1 MLKPT
6 KKVKRAFAFLLA
18 VSMMSVP
25 GQVMAAQG
33 VSLSDAGGGVMVLSA
48 QRATVRDIFNYIEK
62 RSDYVFAYDNSVR
75 NRLGDEVNLSLKGKS
90 VEDIVSELCRE
101 EGLRYTI
108 SGRQVLI
115 KEGRGKTADPAPQQN
130 QNKRKLTGTI
140 RDANGEPLTGA
151 TVMVKGSNEGTVT
164 DIDGN
169 FSLNVP
175 EGSTLVVSYVG
186 FNPKEVKVGN
196 QSNLA
201 IKMSEDDN
209 MLNELVVIGYGQVKK
224 SDLTGSVTA
233 IKPDELNKGVQST
246 AQDALIGKIAGVN
259 VITNSGAPGSSA
271 TIRIRSGASLS
282 ASNDPLIVIDG
293 VPVDNSTIEGGGN
306 IIGAINPNDIE
317 TFTVLKDA
325 SATAIY
331 GSRASNGVIVITTK
345 KGTDGGV
352 KINYNGN
359 VSIGTVAKRLDP
371 LTADE
376 FRSFVPT
383 VTGVPADVQMGTAN
397 TDWQDEI
404 YRTAVGTEHNVSVA
418 GNAMK
423 KAPYRASVGYTDQ
436 QGIIKT
442 NKYSRFTFDG
452 GITPSFLDDHLTVAL
467 NAKYS
472 YENNHMVDGSVVN
485 NALRYDP
492 TRPVKTGSSTASTD
506 PGLGYFI
513 WMNGNSPMA
522 IQTDNPVAQ
531 LELQKFRNT
540 IGRFIGNAAFTYK
553 IHGFEDLQLN
563 ANFGLDYLVSNY
575 KKDVPDLAGTMY
587 TSNIKDGT
595 GLDYDGKQ
603 KKRNSLIDLYAN
615 YQHTFAEKHELSA
628 MAGYGWQHFWK
639 KYDDT
644 TLSPEGEELFSPKH
658 SETEYYLLSLYGRVN
673 YTLLSRYMLTA
684 TLRAD
689 ASSRFSKDNRWGY
702 FPSVALSWRISDEA
716 FLKDSKTVSNLK
728 LRLSYG
734 QTGQQDITSSDY
746 PYMTT
751 FTVSYPE
758 ASYRFGDTW
767 YRTYRPNAYDTD
779 IKWETTTTWNI
790 GIDYGFLGNRIY
802 GSIDAYKRK
811 TKDLLNTINVISG
824 TNFSSVLTTNIG
836 EMDNKGVE
844 FSINAVPVQTKDF
857 KWDVGFNWTWNT
869 SKITKLN
876 VIDSDANFVQTGAI
890 SGTGK
895 YVQVFMVGK
904 RPYTFYLAKQAYDEN
919 GKALEG
925 QYVQPDGSISS
936 AETRYATNK
945 SALPKSYLGFSTS
958 FTYRNWYLGMNAHG
972 AFGNYVYN
980 YVKADQY
987 LQSVYSD
994 QGNFSNIL
1002 PSTRDLGF
1010 DTQQLYSDIFL
1021 EKGDFFRL
1029 DNITL
1034 AYTFPKLWR
1043 SGSSLRL
1050 AFTVQNV
1057 FTITGY
1063 DGVDPELS
1071 YGIDREVYP
1080 RPRTFSLSA
1089 NLNF

>member
-1 MLKPT
+1 MINLSRFNLG
-6 KKVKRAFAFLLA
+6 KRAGVILLSGILSSYGA
-18 VSMMSVP
+18 AY
-25 GQVMAAQG
+25 AAQH
-33 VSLSDAGGGVMVLSA
+33 VSLNFSRGVYTLSVEK
-48 QRATVRDIFNYIEK
+48 TTIGDVFNYIEK
-62 RSDYVFAYDNSVR
+62 NSNYVFVYDQSVKS
-75 NRLGDEVNLSLKGKS
+75 RLQEVIDISTQGKT
-90 VEDIVSELCRE
+90 VNDIIKELCEKAR
-101 EGLRYTI
+101 LDYSI
-108 SGRQVLI
+108 SGRQVSVSD
-115 KEGRGKTADPAPQQN
+115 GRRHVSKAKGQPKIV
-130 QNKRKLTGTI
+130 RGTVT
-140 RDANGEPLTGA
+140 DANGEPLPGA
-151 TVMVKGSNEGTVT
+151 TVMVSGNNGQGTVT

-169 FSLNVP
+169 FSINAS
-175 EGSTLVVSYVG
+175 EGSELVVTFIGYNQQKIKVDGRNTYV
-186 FNPKEVKVGN
+186 V
-196 QSNLA
+196 S
-201 IKMSEDDN
+201 MSEESN
-209 MLNELVVIGYGQVKK
+209 TLNELVVIGYGQVKK
-224 SDLTGSVTA
+224 KDLTGSVTA

-246 AQDALIGKIAGVN
+246 AQDALVGKIAGVN
-259 VITNSGAPGSSA
+259 VVSSSGAPGSGA

-293 VPVDNSTIEGGGN
+293 VPVDNSDIEGGGN

-345 KGTDGGV
+345 KGTDG
-352 KINYNGN
+352 KIKFNYSGN
-359 VSIGTVAKRLDP
+359 VSLSSVAKRLEP

-383 VTGVPADVQMGTAN
+383 VTGVPSGVEFGTSN

-404 YRTAVGTEHNVSVA
+404 FRTAISTEHNLSMS
-418 GNAMK
+418 GNLLK
-423 KAPYRASVGYTDQ
+423 KAPYRVSLGYTDQ

-442 NKYSRFTFDG
+442 NSYKRYTFDG
-452 GITPSFLDDHLTVAL
+452 GITPSLLDDHLTIAL
-467 NAKYS
+467 NAKLS
-472 YENNHMVDGSVVN
+472 SENNRLVDGSVVG

-492 TRPVKTGSSTASTD
+492 TRPVKTGSPTSDTD

-513 WMNGNSPMA
+513 WMNGNYPMA

-531 LELQKFRNT
+531 LELQNFRNKV
-540 IGRFIGNAAFTYK
+540 GRFIGSANILYK
-553 IHGFEDLQLN
+553 VHGFEDLQFNLN
-563 ANFGLDYLVSNY
+563 LGMDYLKSDY
-575 KKDVPDLAGTMY
+575 TKDVPDFAGTMY
-587 TSNIKDGT
+587 TSNMKDGT
-595 GLDYDGKQ
+595 GLDYDGVQ
-603 KKRNSLIDLYAN
+603 KKKNSLLDFYAN
-615 YQHTFAEKHELSA
+615 YAHTFAEKHDFSV

-644 TLSPEGEELFSPKH
+644 TLSPEGEVLFSPYH
-658 SETEYYLLSLYGRVN
+658 YETEYYLLSLYGRIN
-673 YTLLSRYMLTA
+673 YTYADKYMLTA

-702 FPSVALSWRISDEA
+702 FPSVALGWRISEEN
-716 FLKDSKTVSNLK
+716 FLKNNKVVSNLK

-734 QTGQQDITSSDY
+734 QTGQQDILNDY

-758 ASYRFGDTW
+758 SSYLFGDTW
-767 YRTYRPNAYDTD
+767 YNTYRPNAYDND
-779 IKWETTTTWNI
+779 IKWETTITWNA
-790 GIDYGFLGNRIY
+790 GLDYGFLDNRIY
-802 GSIDAYKRK
+802 GSVDVYKRH

-824 TNFSSVLTTNIG
+824 TNYSSVLTTNIG
-836 EMDNKGVE
+836 EMDNEGVE

-857 KWDVGFNWTWNT
+857 KWDLGFNYTWST

-876 VIDSDANFVQTGAI
+876 TFDSESNFVQTGSI

-919 GKALEG
+919 GKPMEG
-925 QYVQPDGSISS
+925 MYVQPDGSISS
-936 AETRYATNK
+936 TETRYATNK
-945 SALPKSYLGFSTS
+945 SALPKSYIGFNTS
-958 FTYRNWYLGMNAHG
+958 LTYKNWYLGINAHG
-972 AFGNYVYN
+972 SFGAYVYN
-980 YVKADQY
+980 YVRADQY

-994 QGNFSNIL
+994 QGSFSNIL

-1010 DTQQLYSDIFL
+1010 ETQQLYSDYFL
-1021 EKGDFFRL
+1021 ESADFFRL

-1034 AYTFPKLWR
+1034 GYTFKKLWN
-1043 SGSSLRL
+1043 SDSSLRL
-1050 AFTVQNV
+1050 AFAVQNV

-1063 DGVDPELS
+1063 SGVDPELS
-1071 YGIDREVYP
+1071 DGIDRDVYP

>member
-1 MLKPT
+1 MINLSRFNLG
-6 KKVKRAFAFLLA
+6 KRAGVILLSGILSSYGA
-18 VSMMSVP
+18 AY
-25 GQVMAAQG
+25 AAQY
-33 VSLSDAGGGVMVLSA
+33 VSLNFSRGVYTLSVEK
-48 QRATVRDIFNYIEK
+48 TTIGDVFNYIEK
-62 RSDYVFAYDNSVR
+62 NSNYVFVYDQSVKS
-75 NRLGDEVNLSLKGKS
+75 RLQEVIDISTQGKT
-90 VEDIVSELCRE
+90 VNDIIKELCEKAR
-101 EGLRYTI
+101 LDYSI
-108 SGRQVLI
+108 SGRQVSVSD
-115 KEGRGKTADPAPQQN
+115 GRRHVSKAKGQPKIV
-130 QNKRKLTGTI
+130 RGTVK
-140 RDANGEPLTGA
+140 DANGEPLPGA
-151 TVMVKGSNEGTVT
+151 TVMVSGNNGQGTVT

-169 FSLNVP
+169 FSINAS
-175 EGSTLVVSYVG
+175 EGSELVVTFIGYNQQKIKVDGRNTYV
-186 FNPKEVKVGN
+186 V
-196 QSNLA
+196 S
-201 IKMSEDDN
+201 MSEESN
-209 MLNELVVIGYGQVKK
+209 TLNELVVIGYGQVKK
-224 SDLTGSVTA
+224 KDLTGSVTA

-246 AQDALIGKIAGVN
+246 AQDALVGKIAGVN
-259 VITNSGAPGSSA
+259 VVSSSGAPGSGA

-293 VPVDNSTIEGGGN
+293 VPVDNSDIEGGGN

-345 KGTDGGV
+345 KGTDG
-352 KINYNGN
+352 KIKFNYSGN
-359 VSIGTVAKRLDP
+359 VSLSSVAKRLEP

-383 VTGVPADVQMGTAN
+383 VTGVPSGVEFGTSN

-404 YRTAVGTEHNVSVA
+404 FRTAISTEHNLSMS
-418 GNAMK
+418 GNLLK
-423 KAPYRASVGYTDQ
+423 KAPYRVSLGYTDQ

-442 NKYSRFTFDG
+442 NSYKRYTFDG
-452 GITPSFLDDHLTVAL
+452 GITPSLLDDHLTIAL
-467 NAKYS
+467 NAKLS
-472 YENNHMVDGSVVN
+472 SENNRLVDGSVVG

-492 TRPVKTGSSTASTD
+492 TRPVKTGSPTSDTD

-513 WMNGNSPMA
+513 WMNGNYPMA

-531 LELQKFRNT
+531 LELQNFRNKV
-540 IGRFIGNAAFTYK
+540 GRFIGSANILYK
-553 IHGFEDLQLN
+553 VHGFEDLQFNLN
-563 ANFGLDYLVSNY
+563 LGMDYLKSDY
-575 KKDVPDLAGTMY
+575 TKDVPDFAGTMY
-587 TSNIKDGT
+587 TSNMKDGT
-595 GLDYDGKQ
+595 GLDYDGVQ
-603 KKRNSLIDLYAN
+603 KKKNSLLDFYAN
-615 YQHTFAEKHELSA
+615 YAHTFAEKHDFSV

-644 TLSPEGEELFSPKH
+644 TLSPEGEELFSPYH
-658 SETEYYLLSLYGRVN
+658 YETEYYLLSLYGRIN
-673 YTLLSRYMLTA
+673 YTYADKYMFTA

-702 FPSVALSWRISDEA
+702 FPSVALGWRISEEN
-716 FLKDSKTVSNLK
+716 FLKNNKVVSNLK

-734 QTGQQDITSSDY
+734 QTGQQDILNDY

-758 ASYRFGDTW
+758 SSYLFGDTW
-767 YRTYRPNAYDTD
+767 YNTYRPNAYDND
-779 IKWETTTTWNI
+779 IKWETTITWNA
-790 GIDYGFLGNRIY
+790 GLDYGFLDNRIY
-802 GSIDAYKRK
+802 GSVDVYKRH

-824 TNFSSVLTTNIG
+824 TNYSSVLTTNIG
-836 EMDNKGVE
+836 EMDNEGVE

-857 KWDVGFNWTWNT
+857 KWDLGFNYTWST

-876 VIDSDANFVQTGAI
+876 TFDSESNFVQTGSI

-919 GKALEG
+919 GKPMEG
-925 QYVQPDGSISS
+925 MYVQPDGSMSS
-936 AETRYATNK
+936 TETRYATNK
-945 SALPKSYLGFSTS
+945 SALPKSYIGFNTS
-958 FTYRNWYLGMNAHG
+958 LTYKNWYLGINAHG
-972 AFGNYVYN
+972 SFGAYVYN
-980 YVKADQY
+980 YVRADQY

-994 QGNFSNIL
+994 QGSFSNIL

-1010 DTQQLYSDIFL
+1010 ETQQLYSDYFL
-1021 EKGDFFRL
+1021 ESADFFRL

-1034 AYTFPKLWR
+1034 GYTFKKLWN
-1043 SGSSLRL
+1043 SDSSLRL
-1050 AFTVQNV
+1050 AFAVQNV

-1063 DGVDPELS
+1063 SGVDPELS
-1071 YGIDREVYP
+1071 DGIDRDVYP

>member
-1 MLKPT
+1 MIDIST
-6 KKVKRAFAFLLA
+6 
-18 VSMMSVP
+18 
-25 GQVMAAQG
+25 QG
-33 VSLSDAGGGVMVLSA
+33 K
-48 QRATVRDIFNYIEK
+48 TVNDIIK
-62 RSDYVFAYDNSVR
+62 
-75 NRLGDEVNLSLKGKS
+75 
-90 VEDIVSELCRE
+90 ELCEKAR
-101 EGLRYTI
+101 LDYSI
-108 SGRQVLI
+108 SGRQVSVSD
-115 KEGRGKTADPAPQQN
+115 GRRHGSKAKGQP
-130 QNKRKLTGTI
+130 KIVRGIVK
-140 RDANGEPLTGA
+140 DANGEPLPGA
-151 TVMVKGSNEGTVT
+151 TVMVSGNNGQGTVT

-169 FSLNVP
+169 FSINAS
-175 EGSTLVVSYVG
+175 EGSELVVTFIGY
-186 FNPKEVKVGN
+186 NQQKIKVDGRN
-196 QSNLA
+196 TYAVS
-201 IKMSEDDN
+201 MSEESN
-209 MLNELVVIGYGQVKK
+209 TLNELVVIGYGQVKK
-224 SDLTGSVTA
+224 KDLTGSVTA

-246 AQDALIGKIAGVN
+246 AQDALVGKIAGVN
-259 VITNSGAPGSSA
+259 VVSSSGAPGSGA

-293 VPVDNSTIEGGGN
+293 VPVDNSDIEGGGN

-345 KGTDGGV
+345 KGTDG
-352 KINYNGN
+352 KIKFNYSGN
-359 VSIGTVAKRLDP
+359 VSLSSVAKRLEP

-383 VTGVPADVQMGTAN
+383 VTGVPSGVEFGTSN

-404 YRTAVGTEHNVSVA
+404 FRTAISTEHNLSMS
-418 GNAMK
+418 GNLLK
-423 KAPYRASVGYTDQ
+423 KAPYRVSLGYTYQ

-442 NKYSRFTFDG
+442 NSYKRYTFDG
-452 GITPSFLDDHLTVAL
+452 GITPSLLDDHLTIAL
-467 NAKYS
+467 NAKLS
-472 YENNHMVDGSVVN
+472 SENNRLVDGSVVG

-492 TRPVKTGSSTASTD
+492 TRPVKTGSPTSDTD

-513 WMNGNSPMA
+513 WMNGNYPMA

-531 LELQKFRNT
+531 LELQNFRNKV
-540 IGRFIGNAAFTYK
+540 GRFIGSANILYK
-553 IHGFEDLQLN
+553 VHGLEDLQFNLN
-563 ANFGLDYLVSNY
+563 LGMDYLKSDY
-575 KKDVPDLAGTMY
+575 TKDVPDFAGTMY
-587 TSNIKDGT
+587 TSNMKDGT
-595 GLDYDGKQ
+595 GLDYDGVQ
-603 KKRNSLIDLYAN
+603 KKKNSLLDFYAN
-615 YQHTFAEKHELSA
+615 YAHTFAEKHDFSV

-644 TLSPEGEELFSPKH
+644 TLSPEGEELFSPYH
-658 SETEYYLLSLYGRVN
+658 YETEYYLLSLYGRIN
-673 YTLLSRYMLTA
+673 YTYADKYMLTA

-702 FPSVALSWRISDEA
+702 FPSVALGWRISEEN
-716 FLKDSKTVSNLK
+716 FLKNNKVVSNLK

-734 QTGQQDITSSDY
+734 QTGQQDILNDY

-758 ASYRFGDTW
+758 SSYLFGDTW
-767 YRTYRPNAYDTD
+767 YNTYRPNAYDKD
-779 IKWETTTTWNI
+779 IKWETTITWNA
-790 GIDYGFLGNRIY
+790 GLDYGFLDNRIY
-802 GSIDAYKRK
+802 GSVDVYKRH

-824 TNFSSVLTTNIG
+824 TNYSSVLTTNIG
-836 EMDNKGVE
+836 EMDNEGVE

-857 KWDVGFNWTWNT
+857 KWNLGFNYTWST

-876 VIDSDANFVQTGAI
+876 TFDSESNFVQTGSI

-919 GKALEG
+919 GKPMEG
-925 QYVQPDGSISS
+925 MYVQPDGSISS
-936 AETRYATNK
+936 TETRYATNK
-945 SALPKSYLGFSTS
+945 SALPKSYIGFNTS
-958 FTYRNWYLGMNAHG
+958 LTYKNWYLGINAHG
-972 AFGNYVYN
+972 SFGAYVYN
-980 YVKADQY
+980 YVRADQY

-994 QGNFSNIL
+994 QGSFSNIL

-1010 DTQQLYSDIFL
+1010 ETQQLYSDYFL
-1021 EKGDFFRL
+1021 ESADFFRL

-1034 AYTFPKLWR
+1034 GYTFKKLWN
-1043 SGSSLRL
+1043 SDSSLRL
-1050 AFTVQNV
+1050 AFAVQNV

-1063 DGVDPELS
+1063 SGVDPELS
-1071 YGIDREVYP
+1071 DGIDRDVYP

>member
-1 MLKPT
+1 MINLSRFNLG
-6 KKVKRAFAFLLA
+6 KRAGVILLSGILSSYGA
-18 VSMMSVP
+18 AY
-25 GQVMAAQG
+25 AAQH
-33 VSLSDAGGGVMVLSA
+33 VSLNFSRGVYTLSVEK
-48 QRATVRDIFNYIEK
+48 TTIGDVFNYIEK
-62 RSDYVFAYDNSVR
+62 NSNYVFVYDQSVKS
-75 NRLGDEVNLSLKGKS
+75 RLQEVIDISTQGKT
-90 VEDIVSELCRE
+90 VNDIIKELCEKAR
-101 EGLRYTI
+101 LDYSI
-108 SGRQVLI
+108 SGRQVSVSD
-115 KEGRGKTADPAPQQN
+115 GRRHGSKAKGQP
-130 QNKRKLTGTI
+130 KIVRGTVK
-140 RDANGEPLTGA
+140 DANGEPLPGA
-151 TVMVKGSNEGTVT
+151 TVMVSGNNGQGTVT

-169 FSLNVP
+169 FSINAS
-175 EGSTLVVSYVG
+175 EGSELVVTFIGY
-186 FNPKEVKVGN
+186 NQQKIKVDGRN
-196 QSNLA
+196 TYAVS
-201 IKMSEDDN
+201 MSEESN
-209 MLNELVVIGYGQVKK
+209 TLNELVVIGYGQVKK
-224 SDLTGSVTA
+224 KDLTGSVTA

-246 AQDALIGKIAGVN
+246 AQDALVGKIAGVN
-259 VITNSGAPGSSA
+259 VVSSSGAPGSGA

-293 VPVDNSTIEGGGN
+293 VPVDNSDIEGGGN

-345 KGTDGGV
+345 KGTDG
-352 KINYNGN
+352 KIKFNYSGN
-359 VSIGTVAKRLDP
+359 VSLSSVAKRLEP

-383 VTGVPADVQMGTAN
+383 VTGVPSGVEFGTSN

-404 YRTAVGTEHNVSVA
+404 FRTAISTEHNLSMS
-418 GNAMK
+418 GNLLK
-423 KAPYRASVGYTDQ
+423 KAPYRVSLGYTDQ

-442 NKYSRFTFDG
+442 NSYKRYTFDG
-452 GITPSFLDDHLTVAL
+452 GITPSLLDDHLTIAL
-467 NAKYS
+467 NAKLS
-472 YENNHMVDGSVVN
+472 SENNRLVDGSVVG

-492 TRPVKTGSSTASTD
+492 TRPVKTGSPTSDTD

-513 WMNGNSPMA
+513 WMNGNYPMA

-531 LELQKFRNT
+531 LELQNFRNKV
-540 IGRFIGNAAFTYK
+540 GRFIGSANILYK
-553 IHGFEDLQLN
+553 VHGLEDLQFNLN
-563 ANFGLDYLVSNY
+563 LGMDYLKSDY
-575 KKDVPDLAGTMY
+575 TKDVPDFAGTMY
-587 TSNIKDGT
+587 TSNMKDGT
-595 GLDYDGKQ
+595 GLDYDGVQ
-603 KKRNSLIDLYAN
+603 KKKNSLLDFYAN
-615 YQHTFAEKHELSA
+615 YAHTFAEKHDFSV

-644 TLSPEGEELFSPKH
+644 TLSPEGEELFSPYH
-658 SETEYYLLSLYGRVN
+658 YETEYYLLSLYGRIN
-673 YTLLSRYMLTA
+673 YTYADKYMLTA

-702 FPSVALSWRISDEA
+702 FPSVALGWRISEEN
-716 FLKDSKTVSNLK
+716 FLKNNKVVSNLK

-734 QTGQQDITSSDY
+734 QTGQQDILNDY

-758 ASYRFGDTW
+758 SSYLFGDTW
-767 YRTYRPNAYDTD
+767 YNTYRPNAYDKD
-779 IKWETTTTWNI
+779 IKWETTITWNA
-790 GIDYGFLGNRIY
+790 GLDYGFLDNRIY
-802 GSIDAYKRK
+802 GSVDVYKRH

-824 TNFSSVLTTNIG
+824 TNYSSVLTTNIG
-836 EMDNKGVE
+836 EMDNEGVE

-857 KWDVGFNWTWNT
+857 KWNLGFNYTWST

-876 VIDSDANFVQTGAI
+876 TFDSESNFVQTGSI

-919 GKALEG
+919 GKPMEG
-925 QYVQPDGSISS
+925 MYVQPDGSISS
-936 AETRYATNK
+936 TETRYATNK
-945 SALPKSYLGFSTS
+945 SALPKSYIGFNTS
-958 FTYRNWYLGMNAHG
+958 LTYKNWYLGINAHG
-972 AFGNYVYN
+972 SFGAYVYN
-980 YVKADQY
+980 YVRADQY

-994 QGNFSNIL
+994 QGSFSNIL

-1010 DTQQLYSDIFL
+1010 ETQQSYSDYFL
-1021 EKGDFFRL
+1021 ESADFFRL

-1034 AYTFPKLWR
+1034 GYTFKKHWN
-1043 SGSSLRL
+1043 SDSSLRL
-1050 AFTVQNV
+1050 AFAVQNV

-1063 DGVDPELS
+1063 SGVDPELS
-1071 YGIDREVYP
+1071 DGIDRDVYP

>member
-1 MLKPT
+1 MINLSRFNLG
-6 KKVKRAFAFLLA
+6 KRAGVILLSGILSSYGA
-18 VSMMSVP
+18 AY
-25 GQVMAAQG
+25 AAQH
-33 VSLSDAGGGVMVLSA
+33 VSLNFSRGVYTLSVEK
-48 QRATVRDIFNYIEK
+48 TTIGDVFNYIEK
-62 RSDYVFAYDNSVR
+62 NSNYVFVYDQSVKS
-75 NRLGDEVNLSLKGKS
+75 RLQEVIDISTQGKT
-90 VEDIVSELCRE
+90 VNDIIKELCEKAR
-101 EGLRYTI
+101 LDYSI
-108 SGRQVLI
+108 SGRHVSVSD
-115 KEGRGKTADPAPQQN
+115 GRRHGSKAKGQP
-130 QNKRKLTGTI
+130 KIVKGTVT
-140 RDANGEPLTGA
+140 DANGEPLPGA
-151 TVMVKGSNEGTVT
+151 TVMVSGNNGQGTVT

-169 FSLNVP
+169 FSINAS
-175 EGSTLVVSYVG
+175 EGSELVVTFIGY
-186 FNPKEVKVGN
+186 NQQKIKVDGRN
-196 QSNLA
+196 TYAVS
-201 IKMSEDDN
+201 MSEESN
-209 MLNELVVIGYGQVKK
+209 TLNELVVIGYGQVKK
-224 SDLTGSVTA
+224 KDLTGSVTA

-246 AQDALIGKIAGVN
+246 AQDALVGKIAGVN
-259 VITNSGAPGSSA
+259 VVSSSGAPGSGA

-293 VPVDNSTIEGGGN
+293 VPVDNSDIEGGGN

-345 KGTDGGV
+345 KGTDG
-352 KINYNGN
+352 KIKFNYSGN
-359 VSIGTVAKRLDP
+359 VSLSSVAKRLEP

-383 VTGVPADVQMGTAN
+383 VTGVPSGVEFGTSN

-404 YRTAVGTEHNVSVA
+404 FRTAISTEHNLSMS
-418 GNAMK
+418 GNLLK
-423 KAPYRASVGYTDQ
+423 KAPYRVSLGYTDQ

-442 NKYSRFTFDG
+442 NSYKRYTFDG
-452 GITPSFLDDHLTVAL
+452 GITPSLLDDHLTIAL
-467 NAKYS
+467 NAKLS
-472 YENNHMVDGSVVN
+472 SENNRLVDGSVVG

-492 TRPVKTGSSTASTD
+492 TRPVKTGSPTSDTD

-513 WMNGNSPMA
+513 WMNGNYPMA

-531 LELQKFRNT
+531 LELQNFRNKV
-540 IGRFIGNAAFTYK
+540 GRFIGSANILYK
-553 IHGFEDLQLN
+553 VHGLEDLQFNLN
-563 ANFGLDYLVSNY
+563 LGMDYLKSDY
-575 KKDVPDLAGTMY
+575 TKDVPDFAGTMY
-587 TSNIKDGT
+587 TSNMKDGT
-595 GLDYDGKQ
+595 GLDYDGVQ
-603 KKRNSLIDLYAN
+603 KKKNSLLDFYAN
-615 YQHTFAEKHELSA
+615 YAHTFAEKHDFSV

-644 TLSPEGEELFSPKH
+644 TLSPEGEELFSPYH
-658 SETEYYLLSLYGRVN
+658 YETEYYLLSLYGRIN
-673 YTLLSRYMLTA
+673 YTYADKYMLTA

-702 FPSVALSWRISDEA
+702 FPSVALGWRISEEN
-716 FLKDSKTVSNLK
+716 FLKNNKVVSNLK

-734 QTGQQDITSSDY
+734 QTGQQDILNDY

-758 ASYRFGDTW
+758 SSYLFGDTW
-767 YRTYRPNAYDTD
+767 YNTYRPNAYDKD
-779 IKWETTTTWNI
+779 IKWETTITWNA
-790 GIDYGFLGNRIY
+790 GLDYGFLDNRIY
-802 GSIDAYKRK
+802 GSVDVYKRH

-824 TNFSSVLTTNIG
+824 TNYSSVLTTNIG
-836 EMDNKGVE
+836 EMDNEGVE

-857 KWDVGFNWTWNT
+857 KWDLGFNYTWST

-876 VIDSDANFVQTGAI
+876 TFDSESNFVQTGSI

-919 GKALEG
+919 GKPMEG
-925 QYVQPDGSISS
+925 MYVQPDGSVSS
-936 AETRYATNK
+936 TETRYATNK
-945 SALPKSYLGFSTS
+945 SALPKSYIGFNTS
-958 FTYRNWYLGMNAHG
+958 LTYKNWYLGINAHG
-972 AFGNYVYN
+972 SFGAYVYN
-980 YVKADQY
+980 YVRADQY

-994 QGNFSNIL
+994 QGSFSNIL

-1010 DTQQLYSDIFL
+1010 ETQQLYSDYFL
-1021 EKGDFFRL
+1021 ESADFFRL

-1034 AYTFPKLWR
+1034 GYTFKKLWN
-1043 SGSSLRL
+1043 SDSSLRL
-1050 AFTVQNV
+1050 AFAVQNV

-1063 DGVDPELS
+1063 SGVDPELS
-1071 YGIDREVYP
+1071 DGIDRDVYP